1 MTIQEIHEQ
10 LTNTLSKLENAD
22 IDDDLKLDLEIL
34 VLQLKKQLLLGG
46 FDPLKELSAVTV
58 ADVSKLPELVE
69 QVDSVIRDEKRRVEL
84 IKKIIS
90 TAKIGLKAAG
100 LPIPS

>member
-1 MTIQEIHEQ
+1 MTIKEIYEK
-10 LTNTLSKLENAD
+10 LKEALSKLQSAD
-22 IDDDLKLDLEIL
+22 TDDDATLDLEIL

-46 FDPLKELSAVTV
+46 FDPLKELSGVTV
-58 ADVSKLPELVE
+58 ADVSKLPQLVQEVDQVIENE
-69 QVDSVIRDEKRRVEL
+69 QKRVKL
-84 IKKIIS
+84 IQRIIS

>member
-1 MTIQEIHEQ
+1 MTIKEIYEK
-10 LTNTLSKLENAD
+10 LKEALSKLQSAD
-22 IDDDLKLDLEIL
+22 TDDDATLDLEIL

-46 FDPLKELSAVTV
+46 FDPLKELSGVTV
-58 ADVSKLPELVE
+58 ADVSKLPQLVQE
-69 QVDSVIRDEKRRVEL
+69 VDEVIENETKRVKL
-84 IKKIIS
+84 IQRIIS

>member
-1 MTIQEIHEQ
+1 MTIKEIYEK
-10 LTNTLSKLENAD
+10 LKEALSKLQSAD
-22 IDDDLKLDLEIL
+22 TDDDATLDLEIL

-46 FDPLKELSAVTV
+46 FDPLKELSGVTV
-58 ADVSKLPELVE
+58 ADVSKLPQLVQE
-69 QVDSVIRDEKRRVEL
+69 VDKVIENEAKRVKL
-84 IKKIIS
+84 IQRIIS

>member
-1 MTIQEIHEQ
+1 MTIQEIHVKLKEA
-10 LTNTLSKLENAD
+10 LTTLQSAD
-22 IDDDLKLDLEIL
+22 IDDDTTLDLEIL

-46 FDPLKELSAVTV
+46 FDPLKELSGVTV
-58 ADVSKLPELVE
+58 ADISKLPQLIQEVDVVIDNEAKRIKLV
-69 QVDSVIRDEKRRVEL
+69 Q
-84 IKKIIS
+84 KIIS